1 MGHPKKP
8 RKQYDTPSHPW
19 NADRIK
25 EENRLANK
33 YGLKNKKEIWK
44 AESRVKRYRRDAR
57 IILGMD
63 IDERADKEKEL
74 LDHLVR
80 AGFISPNAKLEEVLD
95 LNVEDIL
102 RRRLQSLVFKR
113 GLSHTAKEARL
124 FVVHGHITLNGK
136 KINAPG
142 HLVEKADEENIDL
155 VAKDDLGILI
165 KKGDSKEFTKK
176 IKINDDIKLPI
187 KKQFLLEH

>member
-1 MGHPKKP
+1 MGSPRKA

-19 NADRIK
+19 NAERIK
-25 EENRLANK
+25 DENRLASK

-44 AESRVKRYRRDAR
+44 AETKVKNYRRDAR

-63 IDERADKEKEL
+63 VDERAAQEREL

-80 AGFISPNAKLEEVLD
+80 FGFISPNAKLEEVLD
-95 LNVEDIL
+95 LNVEDVL
-102 RRRLQSLVFKR
+102 RRRLQSLVHKK
-113 GLSHTAKEARL
+113 GLSNTAKEARL

-142 HLVEKADEENIDL
+142 HLVEKADENNIGFYPSSA
-155 VAKDDLGILI
+155 VAKRFDNTENEVEEVAVEEEIEAED
-165 KKGDSKEFTKK
+165 E
-176 IKINDDIKLPI
+176 
-187 KKQFLLEH
+187 

>member
-25 EENRLANK
+25 EENRLAAK

-44 AESRVKRYRRDAR
+44 ADSKVKRYRRDAR
-57 IILGMD
+57 ILLGMD
-63 IDERADKEKEL
+63 PEEAKVETEQL
-74 LDHLVR
+74 LNHLVR
-80 AGFISPNAKLEEVLD
+80 TGILSPNAKLEEVLD
-95 LNVEDIL
+95 LNVEDVL
-102 RRRLQSLVFKR
+102 RRRLQSLVHKR
-113 GLSHTAKEARL
+113 GLSSTAAEARQ

-142 HLVEKADEENIDL
+142 HIVDKADEENIGFYPGSP
-155 VAKDDLGILI
+155 VAK
-165 KKGDSKEFTKK
+165 E
-176 IKINDDIKLPI
+176 INS
-187 KKQFLLEH
+187 EENTEESVEEVEE

>member
-8 RKQYDTPSHPW
+8 RKQYNTPSHPW

-44 AESRVKRYRRDAR
+44 AESRVERYRRDAR
-57 IILGMD
+57 VLLGMD
-63 IDERADKEKEL
+63 IDQSEEEREEL
-74 LDHLVR
+74 LNHLVR
-80 AGFISPNAKLEEVLD
+80 AGFLAPNSKLEEVLD
-95 LNVEDIL
+95 LNVEDVL
-102 RRRLQSLVFKR
+102 RRRLQSLVHKK
-113 GLSHTAKEARL
+113 GLSSTAKEARL

-142 HLVEKADEENIDL
+142 HLVEKADEDSIGFYPGSP
-155 VAKDDLGILI
+155 VAKKVETEEKTEEVAEEEPSED
-165 KKGDSKEFTKK
+165 
-176 IKINDDIKLPI
+176 
-187 KKQFLLEH
+187 